1 MRRILMIMLFCLAPS
16 LAFAQSA
23 PSITITA
30 PKIETSQAVTLKQ
43 VAVVVAAV
51 AVGAVAGQWIIGNT
65 VGTWIGAAA
74 GGLAG
79 LWLHDEYADEIDDL

>member
-1 MRRILMIMLFCLAPS
+1 MIDPMIGTGSPTMT
-16 LAFAQSA
+16 
-23 PSITITA
+23 PIT
-30 PKIETSQAVTLKQ
+30 PPRIETSPAMTLKQ

-74 GGLAG
+74 GGIAG
-79 LWLHDEYADEIDDL
+79 LWLHDEYAEDIDAL